1 MDLERLVATARQR
14 RPQPMPPRERTVG
27 GAFALAFLSAVVV
40 LNAVIPHDRSANLL
54 VIAGLVLVSAAAH
67 RIPFEIGNGE
77 AFPNQLVLIPML
89 CLAPLHLVPLL
100 VALATLTARLPD
112 FALKRVRPDRWVHS
126 FGSSWCT
133 IPPALIVGLFAPGP
147 PSFSHIGVYA
157 IALVGQVGVGLAEAT
172 LGDWL
177 MYGTP
182 PREVLQLAGWG
193 YRIDVI
199 LTPAAYMVAGAAVVQ
214 PVAIAGILP
223 LFWLLRTFSRERKER
238 YAAALE
244 LNQAYR
250 GTVMVLADVVEADDN
265 YTADH
270 CRSVVE
276 LAAAGG
282 DELGL
287 SYEDKQELEIAALLH
302 DVGKIAIPNEIL
314 NKPSG
319 LTDDEF
325 DVMKTHAIE
334 GEALLNRV
342 GGRLGRVGEVV
353 RSCHER
359 WDGGGYPDGLAAEE
373 IPLAARIV
381 FCCDAYSAMT
391 TDRPYR
397 RAMSKETALEELAR
411 NAGSQFE
418 PRVVSALTTVM
429 ANQGEALETETY
441 SDAVRAVLA
450 GHPSPSAVRLP
461 A

>member
-1 MDLERLVATARQR
+1 MELEGLIAEARER
-14 RPQPMPPRERTVG
+14 RPQPMPPRERTVAC
-27 GAFALAFLSAVVV
+27 AFAVAFLAAVTA
-40 LNAVIPHDRSANLL
+40 LNAVLPHDRPAKPL
-54 VIAGLVLVSAAAH
+54 VILGLVLASAMANRVS
-67 RIPFEIGNGE
+67 FEIGNGE
-77 AFPNQLVLIPML
+77 AFPSQLVLIPML
-89 CLAPLHLVPLL
+89 FLAPLHLVPLIFAFGL
-100 VALATLTARLPD
+100 LAARIPD
-112 FALKRVRPDRWVHS
+112 FVLRRAHPDRWVHS
-126 FGSSWCT
+126 FASSWCA
-133 IPPALIVGLFAPGP
+133 IPPALILGLLAPGP
-147 PSFSHIGVYA
+147 PTFSHIDVYA
-157 IALVGQVGVGLAEAT
+157 IALLTQVAVGLSEAT

-182 PREVLQLAGWG
+182 PREVFQLAGWG
-193 YRIDVI
+193 YRIDMI
-199 LTPAAYMVAGAAVVQ
+199 LTPVAYMVAGAAAKQQLALV
-214 PVAIAGILP
+214 GILP
-223 LFWLLRTFSRERKER
+223 VFWLLRTFSTERRER

-244 LNQAYR
+244 LNQTYR
-250 GTVMVLADVVEADDN
+250 GTVMVLADVVEAEDN

-276 LAAAGG
+276 LAAAVA

-287 SYEDKQELEIAALLH
+287 RYQEKQELEIAALLH

-319 LTDDEF
+319 LTAEEF
-325 DVMKTHAIE
+325 DLMKTHTIE
-334 GEALLNRV
+334 GQALLSRV
-342 GGRLGRVGEVV
+342 GGRLARIGEIV

-359 WDGGGYPDGLAAEE
+359 WVGGGYPAGPAGEE

-418 PRVVSALTTVM
+418 PRVVEALTSVIREGAAT
-429 ANQGEALETETY
+429 EAEPY

-450 GHPSPSAVRLP
+450 GRPAPNAIRLP
-461 A
+461 V